1 MNISITKKST
11 TESIII
17 IKIVPSDYLNKID
30 NKINEIKPKLN
41 LKGFRPGKVPSQLI
55 KKMYGKSILIEEI
68 NKLTSHELTNY
79 IREKKINMIGEPVA
93 EKSDETKINWE
104 KETDFEFKFRIG
116 MVSEFKLV
124 KFSKSMKFNK
134 YDIKID
140 KKIINETIQNLQ
152 NQFPVFVDSKEV
164 KNDSIVEGKII
175 NSEKYQKQNLKLFLK
190 SLNQN
195 ETKKFLKKKI
205 SNKIDF
211 SLYKLSDSNV
221 HQLNQ
226 IFQTNHKSINEFE
239 DKISFQI
246 DKISTQKP
254 ADIND
259 ELFEKVF
266 GKGNIKNK
274 SEFENKIKESIKSN
288 YDRESDIL
296 LNRSI
301 QKQITNKHNI
311 SIPDEFLKNWIQKNN
326 DKKSSDEIINKNYKN
341 YCQELKWTFIVDKIV
356 EKESIKVENNEIE
369 ETAKNQIRYQL
380 ASSGIQN
387 PEKELDKFVKS
398 YLGQKNGDNY
408 FKIHNQ
414 LKSDKAMNAI
424 KKRISIS
431 NKNITFDKFKSLSI
445 KELK

>member
-1 MNISITKKST
+1 MNISISKKST

-288 YDRESDIL
+288 YDRESEIL

>member
-274 SEFENKIKESIKSN
+274 TEFENKIKESIKSN
-288 YDRESDIL
+288 YDRESEIL

-341 YCQELKWTFIVDKIV
+341 YCQELKWTFIVDKII

>member
-79 IREKKINMIGEPVA
+79 IREKKINMVGEPVA

>member
-79 IREKKINMIGEPVA
+79 IREKKINMVGEPVA

-175 NSEKYQKQNLKLFLK
+175 NSEKYEKQNLKLFLK

-288 YDRESDIL
+288 YDRESEIL

>member
-254 ADIND
+254 SDIND

-274 SEFENKIKESIKSN
+274 TEFENKIKESIKSN
-288 YDRESDIL
+288 YDRESEIL

>member
-11 TESIII
+11 TESIIK

-41 LKGFRPGKVPSQLI
+41 LKGFRPGKVPAQLI

-79 IREKKINMIGEPVA
+79 IREKKINMVGEPVA

-205 SNKIDF
+205 NNKIDF

-226 IFQTNHKSINEFE
+226 IFQTNYKSINEFE

-288 YDRESDIL
+288 YDRESEIL

>member
-1 MNISITKKST
+1 MNISITKKSI
-11 TESIII
+11 TESIIK

-205 SNKIDF
+205 NNKIDF

-226 IFQTNHKSINEFE
+226 IFQTNYKSINEFE

-254 ADIND
+254 SDIND

-274 SEFENKIKESIKSN
+274 TEFENKIKESIKSN
-288 YDRESDIL
+288 YDRESEIL

>member
-11 TESIII
+11 TESIIK

-41 LKGFRPGKVPSQLI
+41 LKGFRPGKVPAQLI

-79 IREKKINMIGEPVA
+79 IREKKINMIGEPVPD
-93 EKSDETKINWE
+93 KSDETKINWE

-116 MVSEFKLV
+116 MVSEFKLE
-124 KFSKSMKFNK
+124 KFSKSIKFNK

-140 KKIINETIQNLQ
+140 KKIMNETIENLQ
-152 NQFPVFVDSKEV
+152 NQFPVFVDIKEV

-175 NSEKYQKQNLKLFLK
+175 NSKGYQKQNLKLFLK

-195 ETKKFLKKKI
+195 EIKKILKKKI
-205 SNKIDF
+205 GNKVDL
-211 SLYKLSDSNV
+211 SLYKLCDSNI

-226 IFQTNHKSINEFE
+226 MFQTNLKSINEFE
-239 DKISFQI
+239 DKIGFQI

-254 ADIND
+254 SDINN

-274 SEFENKIKESIKSN
+274 TEFENKIKESIKSN
-288 YDRESDIL
+288 YDRESEML

-301 QKQITNKHNI
+301 QKQITNKHSI

-369 ETAKNQIRYQL
+369 EAAKNQIRYQL

-408 FKIHNQ
+408 FKIQNQ

>member
-274 SEFENKIKESIKSN
+274 TEFENKIKESIKSN
-288 YDRESDIL
+288 YDRESEIL

>member
-205 SNKIDF
+205 NNKIDF

-274 SEFENKIKESIKSN
+274 TEFENKIKESIKSN
-288 YDRESDIL
+288 YDRESEIL

-301 QKQITNKHNI
+301 QKQITNKHTI

>member
-17 IKIVPSDYLNKID
+17 IKIIPSDYLNKID

-116 MVSEFKLV
+116 MVSEFKLE
-124 KFSKSMKFNK
+124 KFSKSTKFNK

>member
-79 IREKKINMIGEPVA
+79 IREKKINMVGEPVA

-288 YDRESDIL
+288 YDRESEIL

>member
-79 IREKKINMIGEPVA
+79 IREKKINMVGEPVA

-274 SEFENKIKESIKSN
+274 TEFENKIKESIKSN

>member
-266 GKGNIKNK
+266 RKGNIKNK
-274 SEFENKIKESIKSN
+274 TEFENKIKESIKSN
-288 YDRESDIL
+288 YDRESEIL

-341 YCQELKWTFIVDKIV
+341 YCQELKWTFIVDKII

>member
-79 IREKKINMIGEPVA
+79 IREKKINMVGEPVA

-274 SEFENKIKESIKSN
+274 TEFENKIKESIKSN
-288 YDRESDIL
+288 YDRESEIL

>member
-288 YDRESDIL
+288 YDRESEIL